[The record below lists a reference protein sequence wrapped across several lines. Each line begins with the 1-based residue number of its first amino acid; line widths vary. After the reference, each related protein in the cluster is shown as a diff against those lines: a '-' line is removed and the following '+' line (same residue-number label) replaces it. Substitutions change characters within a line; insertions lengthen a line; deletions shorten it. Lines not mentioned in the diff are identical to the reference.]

1 VRLKENPRVVYERS
15 IILKRLET
23 NPRDPVTNALLTKDD
38 LEDAPGI
45 LKKIIT
51 SFKRQSKRESDPKQ
65 VELCKEAAAIRRAV
79 LILRTLTD

>member
-38 LEDAPGI
+38 LEDAPDV
-45 LKKIIT
+45 LRKIIQL
-51 SFKRQSKRESDPKQ
+51 FPANEKEESDPKQ
-65 VELCKEAAAIRRAV
+65 LKLCRKAAAIRRAV